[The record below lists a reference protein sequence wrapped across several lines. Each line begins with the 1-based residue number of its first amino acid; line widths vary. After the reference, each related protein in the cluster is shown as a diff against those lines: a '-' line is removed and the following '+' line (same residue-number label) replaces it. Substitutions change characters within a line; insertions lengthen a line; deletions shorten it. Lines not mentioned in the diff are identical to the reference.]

1 MQKSKERV
9 EIFRIHNGSKD
20 RTFDEVVVEDTALLE
35 VNHKHYKTLICTPL
49 DIKELAVGFLFADGV
64 IETIDDIDT
73 IEMFSGN
80 QIAILLKEKEATNR
94 VFSMATAPM
103 TIESEVTFSA
113 REIIER
119 MEEFTAKSKLFLET
133 GGVHSAAICDH
144 RGMQFFAE
152 DIGRHNAVDKVIGK
166 ALLDRIDLGQTM
178 VVTSGRIASD
188 LAMKAVKARISI
200 VVSRSAPTDLAIQ
213 LAKAS
218 KLTLVGF
225 VRGGR
230 MNLYCGDS
238 RIDI

>member
-1 MQKSKERV
+1 M

-20 RTFDEVVVEDTALLE
+20 QTFDEVVVEGSVLLE
-35 VNHKHYKTLICTPL
+35 VNHQHYKTMICTPL
-49 DIKELAVGFLFADGV
+49 EIKELAVGFLFADGV
-64 IETIDDIDT
+64 IKTIDDIET

-94 VFSMATAPM
+94 VFSVATTPVATAPM
-103 TIESEVTFSA
+103 TIESEVTFSV

-178 VVTSGRIASD
+178 VMTSGRIASD
-188 LAMKAVKARISI
+188 LAMKAVKARIPI